1 MEGFTQGNPT
11 TLRDVDLN
19 EHARNVCIDSVL
31 MLLCKIEQHGGKPAS
46 TAIYAEE
53 GEFGVLSLNIRV
65 RLPELGNVTVPLIKV
80 GPMYWRWRDEG
91 EEH

>member
-19 EHARNVCIDSVL
+19 EQARNVCIESIL
-31 MLLCKIEQHGGKPAS
+31 SLLYKVDEHGGKPAS
-46 TAIYAEE
+46 TIVYVEE
-53 GEFGVLSLNIRV
+53 GELGILTINMRV
-65 RLPELGNVTVPLIKV
+65 RLPELGSITIPLIKV